1 MSPQFDGEEAVHWY
15 QGHFGRLID
24 VLPQAPANFH
34 PPRHAERCL
43 SDVLG
48 EDRDDGDARSDG
60 DCSKTLPA
68 NL

>member
-1 MSPQFDGEEAVHWY
+1 MSPQFDGEEAVHGYKW
-15 QGHFGRLID
+15 HFGRLID

-34 PPRHAERCL
+34 PPRHAERSL

-48 EDRDDGDARSDG
+48 EDRDDRDARG
-60 DCSKTLPA
+60 NGHCSKTLPG